1 MAAFRDLEQRA
12 RDRVGETLSGKWRL
26 DQLLGLGG
34 MAAVY
39 AATHRNGKRVAIK
52 ILHSIHAQNEE
63 ARVRFMR
70 EGYAANSV
78 GHPGVVQVLDDD
90 ELEDG
95 SAFLVMELLEGMSM
109 DARLHARQNLS
120 AAEVMLI
127 GERVLDVLGCAH
139 ARDVIHRDIKPANIF
154 LTSEGDVK
162 VLDFGLARVRE
173 RAFKG
178 RMTRSG
184 IVLGTF
190 SYMPPEQARG
200 KRDLVDQ
207 RSDLWA
213 MGATMFRALAGRHV
227 HEGPTANERL
237 LATMSQPAP
246 ALASVAPHVPP
257 ELADIVDR
265 ALAFQKHER
274 WPDAHSMQRA
284 LHDAYQRLERRP
296 MPQVNRGVTEAGWVV
311 TARSL
316 EIPVFIEEASDVHVS
331 IVVEE
336 SVPSAQSIVVE
347 VEEPDGHAERF
358 ELRKVQHAG
367 EDIDEDDLSELTLVD
382 SAPSKY
388 ANRH

>member
-1 MAAFRDLEQRA
+1 
-12 RDRVGETLSGKWRL
+12 
-26 DQLLGLGG
+26 

-52 ILHSIHAQNEE
+52 MLHSIHAQNEE

-95 SAFLVMELLEGMSM
+95 SVFLVMELLEGMSM
-109 DARLHARQNLS
+109 DARLHARERLP

-127 GERVLDVLGCAH
+127 AERVLDVLGSAH
-139 ARDVIHRDIKPANIF
+139 AREVIHRDIKPANIF
-154 LTSEGDVK
+154 LTSEGEVK

-213 MGATMFRALAGRHV
+213 VGATMFRALAGRHV
-227 HEGPTANERL
+227 HEAPTANERL

-246 ALASVAPHVPP
+246 SLAAVAPHVPP
-257 ELADIVDR
+257 DVAAIVDR
-265 ALAFQKHER
+265 ALAFQKHDR
-274 WPDAHSMQRA
+274 WPEARSMQRA
-284 LHDAYQRLERRP
+284 LHETYERLERQP
-296 MPQVNRGVTEAGWVV
+296 MPQVNRGVAEAGWLV

-316 EIPVFIEEASDVHVS
+316 EIPISVEETSDVHVS
-331 IVVEE
+331 IVVDEPA
-336 SVPSAQSIVVE
+336 PSASSIVVE

-358 ELRKVQHAG
+358 ELRKVHHAT
-367 EDIDEDDLSELTLVD
+367 EPSDEDELSELTLVD
-382 SAPSKY
+382 SS
-388 ANRH
+388 

>member
-12 RDRVGETLSGKWRL
+12 RGRVGETLSGKWRL
-26 DQLLGLGG
+26 DALLGFGG

-52 ILHSIHAQNEE
+52 MLHSIHAQNEE

-95 SAFLVMELLEGMSM
+95 SVFLVMELLEGASM
-109 DARLHARQNLS
+109 DARLHAREKLPS
-120 AAEVMLI
+120 AEVMLI
-127 GERVLDVLGCAH
+127 GERVLDVLACAH
-139 ARDVIHRDIKPANIF
+139 AREVIHRDIKPANIF
-154 LTSEGDVK
+154 LTNEGEVK

-213 MGATMFRALAGRHV
+213 LGATMFRALAGRHV

-246 ALASVAPHVPP
+246 ALASVAYHVPAD
-257 ELADIVDR
+257 LAVIVDR
-265 ALAFQKHER
+265 ALAFQKHDR
-274 WPDAHSMQRA
+274 WPDARSMQRA
-284 LHDAYQRLERRP
+284 LHDAYERIEGQP
-296 MPQVNRGVTEAGWVV
+296 MPQVNRGLAEAGWVV
-311 TARSL
+311 TQRPL
-316 EIPVFIEEASDVHVS
+316 DIPISIEEASDLHVS
-331 IVVEE
+331 VVVDE
-336 SVPSAQSIVVE
+336 SVPSAKSVVVE
-347 VEEPDGHAERF
+347 VEEFDGHAERF
-358 ELRKVQHAG
+358 ELRRLTHDDD
-367 EDIDEDDLSELTLVD
+367 EIDEDALSELTLVD
-382 SAPSKY
+382 STTIGRA
-388 ANRH
+388 